1 MKKKIIWIVLILL
14 VVCGIVAAWI
24 FLGPATGFKENKE
37 YLYISS
43 KAATKE
49 AVMDSLEK
57 KDLVNNTGAFNFLA
71 GRMGYWDNIKP
82 GKYEI
87 NKGDGLLQIVRR
99 LRNGVQ
105 SPVNLVITKIRTKED
120 LARMVGTRFECD
132 SAEMIAFLNNPDS
145 LRRYGNNAETALWS
159 VLPDTYTYYWNTT
172 PRKIYQKLYDEAEK
186 FWTQERKNK
195 AEKLGLTPQQA
206 HVIASIIE
214 EETNYQEEKDTMA
227 SVYINRY
234 RRNMPLGADPT
245 IKFALKNFSLK
256 WIGGDMLNV
265 VSPYNT
271 YRNKGLPPG
280 PICTPSRRTIEAVL
294 AAPQTD
300 YLFFVANSNFSGSHL
315 FSVTFEEHM
324 AKARAF
330 QQEDKRRRELKNNQT
345 NTR

>member
-1 MKKKIIWIVLILL
+1 MKKIIWIVLIIL
-14 VVCGIVAAWI
+14 VVTGLAAAWI
-24 FLGPATGFKENKE
+24 FLGPATGFKEKKE

-43 KAATKE
+43 GAATKE

-57 KDLVNNTGAFNFLA
+57 NNIITNTGAFNFLA
-71 GRMGYWDNIKP
+71 NRLGYWDKIKP

-87 NKGDGLLQIVRR
+87 SKGDGLLEIVRR

-120 LARMVGTRFECD
+120 LARMVGNRFECD
-132 SAEMIAFLNNPDS
+132 SAQMIAFLNSPDS
-145 LRRYGNNAETALWS
+145 LRKYGNNAETAMWS

-172 PRKIYQKLYDEAEK
+172 PQKIYQKLYDEAQK

-214 EETNYQEEKDTMA
+214 EETNYHEEKDTMA

-245 IKFALKNFSLK
+245 IKFALKDFSLK

-265 VSPYNT
+265 ASPYNT
-271 YRNKGLPPG
+271 YRNTGLPPG
-280 PICTPSRRTIEAVL
+280 PICTPSRKTIDAVL
-294 AAPQTD
+294 DAPQTD

-315 FSVTFEEHM
+315 FSATFQEHM

-330 QQEDKRRRELKNNQT
+330 QQEDKRRRELKNSQNS
-345 NTR
+345 TR